1 MKTTTPAALQPVF
14 DQYPAD
20 SVMGQLVVVAPGPEK
35 LHRMIEEALGDPEIA
50 SKPSVAAGLWLYADD
65 LESAHEVCQAS
76 GAPTCSMWHAILHRR
91 EGDFSNAAYWLHRA
105 GAHPALKSIEGYE
118 PFWFLDEVK
127 ARHKVNPSDLLALQ
141 RQEWLALF
149 AWSLEH

>member
-1 MKTTTPAALQPVF
+1 MKTTTPAALQSVF

-20 SVMGQLVVVAPGPEK
+20 SVMSQLVVVAPGPEG
-35 LHRMIEEALGDPEIA
+35 LHRMIEAALGDPEIA
-50 SKPSVAAGLWLYADD
+50 SKPSVAAGLWLFVDD

-105 GAHPALKSIEGYE
+105 GAHPALKSIAGYE

-127 ARHKVNPSDLLALQ
+127 ARHKVNPSDLVALQ
-141 RQEWLALF
+141 RQEWRALF
-149 AWSLEH
+149 DWSLEH